1 MKKQAS
7 EFSFDEL
14 NKLMRNAGRE
24 QFDYR
29 TFKAAYDSDER
40 VKSMIKNFNQEGITL
55 KTDVDAD
62 TDAPQQ
68 DVDSNTKVSQMAR
81 RATKKRQ

>member
-1 MKKQAS
+1 MKKQAG

-14 NKLMRNAGRE
+14 NTLMKHAGAE

-29 TFKAAYDSDER
+29 AFKAAYDTDER
-40 VKSMIKNFNQEGITL
+40 IKKMVKNFNQDGITL

-62 TDAPQQ
+62 TAAPQE
-68 DVDSNTKVSQMAR
+68 DPGNTKVSQMAK
-81 RATKKRQ
+81 RATSKRQ

>member
-1 MKKQAS
+1 MKKEPS

-14 NKLMRNAGRE
+14 NDLMKSVGSE

-40 VKSMIKNFNQEGITL
+40 IKSMIKNFNQDGITL
-55 KTDVDAD
+55 KTDTDAD
-62 TDAPQQ
+62 SEAPQE
-68 DVDSNTKVSQMAR
+68 DPGNTKVSQMAK
-81 RATKKRQ
+81 RATNKRQ

>member
-1 MKKQAS
+1 LKKEPS
-7 EFSFDEL
+7 EFSFDDL
-14 NKLMRNAGRE
+14 NDLMKNAGRE

-40 VKSMIKNFNQEGITL
+40 LKSMIKNFNQDGITL

-62 TDAPQQ
+62 AEAPQE
-68 DVDSNTKVSQMAR
+68 DPGNTKVSQMAK
-81 RATKKRQ
+81 RATNKARS

>member
-7 EFSFDEL
+7 EFSFDQL
-14 NKLMRNAGRE
+14 NRLMKNAGRE

-40 VKSMIKNFNQEGITL
+40 LKSMIKNFNQEGITL

-62 TDAPQQ
+62 TDAPQEEPG
-68 DVDSNTKVSQMAR
+68 DSKVSQMAK
-81 RATKKRQ
+81 RATNKRQ

>member
-1 MKKQAS
+1 LKKQAS

-14 NKLMRNAGRE
+14 NKLMKNAGRE

-40 VKSMIKNFNQEGITL
+40 LKRMIKNFNQEGITL

-62 TDAPQQ
+62 TAAPQQ
-68 DVDSNTKVSQMAR
+68 DVEGSSKVSQMAK
-81 RATKKRQ
+81 RATKLRQ

>member
-1 MKKQAS
+1 MKKEPS

-14 NKLMRNAGRE
+14 NKLMKHAGAE

-29 TFKAAYDSDER
+29 AFKAAYDTDER
-40 VKSMIKNFNQEGITL
+40 IKKMVKNFNQDGITL

-62 TDAPQQ
+62 TAAPQE
-68 DVDSNTKVSQMAR
+68 DPGNAKVSQMAK
-81 RATKKRQ
+81 RATKIGK

>member
-7 EFSFDEL
+7 EFSFDQL
-14 NKLMRNAGRE
+14 NRLMKNAGRE

-40 VKSMIKNFNQEGITL
+40 LKSMIKNFNQEGITL

-62 TDAPQQ
+62 TAAPQEEPG
-68 DVDSNTKVSQMAR
+68 DSKVSQMAK
-81 RATKKRQ
+81 RATNKRQ

>member
-7 EFSFDEL
+7 EFSFDAL
-14 NKLMRNAGRE
+14 NNLMKNAGRE

-40 VKSMIKNFNQEGITL
+40 LKSMIKNFNQDGITL
-55 KTDVDAD
+55 KTDTDAD
-62 TDAPQQ
+62 SQAPQP
-68 DVDSNTKVSQMAR
+68 DLGNKAVSQMAK

>member
-1 MKKQAS
+1 LKKEPS

-14 NKLMRNAGRE
+14 NKLMKHAGSE

-29 TFKAAYDSDER
+29 TFKAAYDTDER
-40 VKSMIKNFNQEGITL
+40 VKNMVKNFNQDGITL

-62 TDAPQQ
+62 TAAPQE
-68 DVDSNTKVSQMAR
+68 DPGNKKVSQMAK
-81 RATKKRQ
+81 RATSKRQ